1 MGSMRRRDFVT
12 LVIGGTIAV
21 WPLATRAQQPTS
33 TIRHVGFL
41 TPQSAQTTSL
51 QVLLDA
57 FHEGLKLDG
66 LIEGQNI
73 VIEYRFA
80 DGKENALPRLA
91 AELVQSRVDAIEADG
106 TPAIQA
112 AKNATQ
118 TMPIIMAV
126 CNDPVASSFV
136 ASLNRPGGNITGLS
150 LQASDLAPKRLQLL
164 AEIVPRLSRV
174 GVLSNPLNRSHVLVE
189 QVQNAAQS
197 LHIELHV
204 AEAPAPDKF
213 ESAFATIAAAR
224 ADAVI
229 VLPDGMFYN
238 QQSRIAAL
246 SVAYHLPT
254 LFAEK
259 ESVEAGG
266 LMAYGPSVPDLFRR
280 SAAYLDKILK
290 GVSPADLPVEQPTK
304 FELAINLKTART
316 LGLTVP
322 STLLATADE
331 VIE

>member
-1 MGSMRRRDFVT
+1 
-12 LVIGGTIAV
+12 
-21 WPLATRAQQPTS
+21 
-33 TIRHVGFL
+33 
-41 TPQSAQTTSL
+41 
-51 QVLLDA
+51 VLLDA
-57 FHEGLKLDG
+57 FHKGLKQVG

-73 VIEYRFA
+73 IIEYQFA
-80 DGKENALPRLA
+80 DGREDTLPRLA
-91 AELVQSRVDAIEADG
+91 AALVQLRVDAIVADG

-126 CNDPVASSFV
+126 CNDPVASGFV

-174 GVLSNPLNRSHVLVE
+174 GVLSNPLNRSHVLGLE
-189 QVQNAAQS
+189 QMQAAAQS
-197 LHIELHV
+197 LHIELQA
-204 AEAPAPDKF
+204 AEASAPGKF

-229 VLPDGMFYN
+229 VLPDGMFFN

-246 SVAYHLPT
+246 SVAYHLPA
-254 LFAEK
+254 LFADK
-259 ESVEAGG
+259 ESVAAGG
-266 LMAYGPSVPDLFRR
+266 LMAYGPIVPDLFRR

-304 FELAINLKTART
+304 FELAVNLKTARA

-322 STLLATADE
+322 PTLLATADE

>member
-1 MGSMRRRDFVT
+1 MRRRDFVK
-12 LVIGGTIAV
+12 VIAGSATSA
-21 WPLATRAQQPTS
+21 WPFGARAQQPTS

-41 TPQSAQTTSL
+41 TPQSGQTASL

-57 FHEGLKLDG
+57 FHKGLKQVG

-73 VIEYRFA
+73 IIEYQFA
-80 DGKENALPRLA
+80 DGREDTLPRLA
-91 AELVQSRVDAIEADG
+91 AELVQSRADAIVADG

-126 CNDPVASSFV
+126 CNDPVASGFV

-150 LQASDLAPKRLQLL
+150 LQATDLTPKRLQLL

-174 GVLSNPLNRSHVLVE
+174 GVLSNPLNRSHAPGLE
-189 QVQNAAQS
+189 QMQAATQS
-197 LHIELHV
+197 LRIELQV
-204 AEAPAPDKF
+204 AEASAPGKF